1 MEIPPKRPSSLA
13 VIINPTAGHRY
24 AARMHARLR
33 AALEAADVRFE
44 LVSTERPLHAS
55 ALTRELSKSFDVIVA
70 AGGDGTVH
78 EVVTGLHASRSGAVL
93 GIIPFGTGNDF
104 GDLLN
109 MPDTPEA
116 ALQALLTAETI
127 TVDAGKV
134 RWRERESGPWHEAI
148 FLNAVG
154 IGFDAL
160 VAVEATRFKFF
171 RGKSGYL
178 AGIVSALLKWPQPS
192 VRVERIGPSE
202 HLLPDGS
209 TRPTD
214 GGALLHEG
222 KLFLAGVG
230 NGRTVGGGFTLTP
243 FAIADDGLLDLC
255 FVDDVRKLR
264 LPILIPK
271 VIKGTHLGEPEVVSE
286 RLSGLRIASP
296 EYGLPMHFDGEVLTR
311 SAVEIE
317 VSVLPGAFRVL
328 CPDPRAVPLKG
339 VSGG

>member
-1 MEIPPKRPSSLA
+1 METTVRRASSLA

-24 AARMHARLR
+24 AAKMHDRLR

-44 LVSTERPLHAS
+44 LVTTERPRHAS
-55 ALTRELSKSFDVIVA
+55 ALTRELSESFEVVVA

-78 EVVTGLHASRSGAVL
+78 EVATGLYAARNGSLL
-93 GIIPFGTGNDF
+93 GVIPFGTGNDF
-104 GDLLN
+104 GDLLG

-116 ALQALLTAETI
+116 ALEALLSAKI
-127 TVDAGKV
+127 VTVDAGRV
-134 RWRERESGPWHEAI
+134 RWRERERGPWHDAI

-160 VAVEATRFKFF
+160 VAVEATRFKYF

-178 AGIVSALLKWPQPS
+178 AGIVSALAKWPQPV

-202 HLLPDGS
+202 RLHPDGS
-209 TRPTD
+209 TEPTD
-214 GGALLHEG
+214 GGTLLHEG

-243 FAIADDGLLDLC
+243 HALADDALLDLC
-255 FVDDVRKLR
+255 FVEDVRKLR

-286 RLSGLRIASP
+286 RLSGLRIVSP
-296 EYGLPMHFDGEVLTR
+296 ELGLPMHFDGEVLTR

-328 CPDPRAVPLKG
+328 CPDPRSAPLKG
-339 VSGG
+339 VSEG